1 MNKELRRVSVLIL
14 AMFLALCAST
24 TIIQVV
30 QQDSLQADPRNVR
43 TLYASFSV
51 ERGQILAGDTV
62 IAQSVATTDQYKYQR
77 VYPEGALYAP
87 VTGYFTLN
95 GENTG
100 IEGSLNNYL
109 SGRANQQFL
118 DRLNAILTGQNP
130 RGATVQTTIDPVV
143 QQAAWDAL
151 GELQGAIVA
160 IEPSTGRILA
170 MVSKPSFDPNLLAG
184 HVQSE
189 VLANYDALLADPSEP
204 LINRT
209 IAGDLNP
216 PGSTFKLVMSSAA
229 LSTGDYTP
237 DSQLPN
243 PPSFVLPG
251 TSTTITNSGGG
262 DCGGGETTS
271 IATAL
276 RLSCNIPFAN
286 LGGDLG
292 YATIREQAK
301 AFGFEDRELK
311 VPMAVTPSVFPA
323 TESVDQLMLQ
333 SFGQGNDRVTPLQV
347 AMVSAAIANKGA
359 LMTPNLVQ
367 RITAPDLSVLQDF
380 SPVLYRQSISSDVAA
395 TMTQLMVANVAS
407 GVANGARISGVDVAG
422 KSGTAQNGK
431 DDPYTL
437 WYTGFAPAA
446 DPQVAVAVLLE
457 DGAGRGQSGSGNG
470 TAGPIAKK
478 VIEAVLNR

>member
-1 MNKELRRVSVLIL
+1 VNKELRRVSVLIL
-14 AMFLALCAST
+14 AMFLALCTSAS
-24 TIIQVV
+24 IIQVV
-30 QQDSLQADPRNVR
+30 QQDQLQADPRNTR

-62 IAQSVATTDQYKYQR
+62 IAQSTPSNDQYRYQR
-77 VYPEGALYAP
+77 VYPQGELYAP
-87 VTGYFTLN
+87 VTGYFTLH

-100 IEGSLNNYL
+100 LEGALNNYL
-109 SGRANQQFL
+109 SGRANEQFL
-118 DRLNAILTGQNP
+118 DRLNQILTGQTP
-130 RGATVQTTIDPVV
+130 RGATVLTTIDPVV

-151 GELQGAIVA
+151 GDLKGAIVA

-184 HVQSE
+184 HDQPTVVQ
-189 VLANYDALLADPSEP
+189 NYQQLLEDPNDP

-209 IAGDLNP
+209 ITGDLNP

-229 LSTGDYTP
+229 LSNGYTP

-243 PPSFVLPG
+243 PPSFVLPE
-251 TSTTITNSGGG
+251 TSTTITNSGGSA
-262 DCGGGETTS
+262 CGGGETTS
-271 IATAL
+271 LATAL

-286 LGGDLG
+286 LGSELD
-292 YATIREQAK
+292 YAAIHDQAV
-301 AFGFEDRELK
+301 AFGFDDPDLTI
-311 VPMAVTPSVFPA
+311 PMPVAQSVFPKP
-323 TESVDQLMLQ
+323 ESEAQLMLQ

-347 AMVSAAIANKGA
+347 AMVSAAIANGGEV
-359 LMTPNLVQ
+359 MTPNLVESV
-367 RITAPDLSVLQDF
+367 TAPDLSVLQAF
-380 SPVLYRQSISSDVAA
+380 EPTVYGRAISADVAA

-407 GVANGARISGVDVAG
+407 GVANGARIDGVDVAG

-431 DDPYTL
+431 NDPYTL
-437 WYTGFAPAA
+437 WYTGFAPAT

-457 DGAGRGQSGSGNG
+457 DGAGKGQSGSGNG
-470 TAGPIAKK
+470 TAGPLAKK